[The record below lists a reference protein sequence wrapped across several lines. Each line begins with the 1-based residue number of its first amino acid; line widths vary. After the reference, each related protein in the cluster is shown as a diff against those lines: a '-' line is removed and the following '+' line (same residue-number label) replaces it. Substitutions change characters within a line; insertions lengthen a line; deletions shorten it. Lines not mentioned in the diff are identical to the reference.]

1 MKGPIVPRFAWRGRA
16 QALDTIADL
25 EKARDKWTKRS
36 SPKPTSAQSGELLAG
51 ALPRAQTRLVQAWI
65 EIHQD
70 ELAAAWQMAVNGF
83 RPGKIAPLQ

>member
-1 MKGPIVPRFAWRGRA
+1 MPHIHAQYQGRQAQFAIH
-16 QALDTIADL
+16 D
-25 EKARDKWTKRS
+25 
-36 SPKPTSAQSGELLAG
+36 GELLAG

-70 ELAAAWQMAVNGF
+70 ELVAAWEMAVNGF